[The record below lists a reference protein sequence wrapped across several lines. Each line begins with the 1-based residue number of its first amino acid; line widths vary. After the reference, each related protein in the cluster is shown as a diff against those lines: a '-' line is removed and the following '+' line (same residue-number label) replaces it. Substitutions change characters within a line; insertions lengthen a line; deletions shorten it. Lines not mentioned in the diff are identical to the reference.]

1 MPMTLARL
9 AIAFALLALM
19 AVGGGTAVLPE
30 IRHVTVD
37 QFHWLTDAQFRDL
50 YSLGQVVP
58 GPNMTMV
65 LLIGYRTAG
74 ALGALVVGAAFFLP
88 DCALALF
95 AHRVWTRF
103 EGAPWRDAV
112 QHGMAPVAVGLMA
125 SGTFAIARLAVVGPV
140 SLAIAVATLAL
151 LLWRRVNPA
160 LLVLASGALYAVLAS
175 HFALPH

>member
-1 MPMTLARL
+1 MTLVKL
-9 AIAFALLALM
+9 ALAFSLLALM

-37 QFHWLTDAQFRDL
+37 RFHWLTDPQFRDI
-50 YSLGQVVP
+50 YSLGQVAP

-74 ALGALVVGAAFFLP
+74 ALGALVVGVAFFLP
-88 DCALALF
+88 DCALALI
-95 AHRVWTRF
+95 ARRIWDRF
-103 EGAPWRDAV
+103 EGAPWREAV

-140 SLAIAVATLAL
+140 SLAIALASLAL

-160 LLVLASGALYAVLAS
+160 LLVLACGALYAALAS
-175 HFALPH
+175 HVHLPH